1 MKNTRTAYKNLK
13 VKTNIGLQLTVLV
26 TCPLATVFKY
36 VNTFPTNGREIEI
49 KFIQCSLCCHMKQT
63 VILTPSLRWKYSVMN

>member
-36 VNTFPTNGREIEI
+36 VNIFPTN
-49 KFIQCSLCCHMKQT
+49 
-63 VILTPSLRWKYSVMN
+63 